1 MERLPAVRMFRRAV
15 SLSTVSSIWYF
26 PPLVPL
32 LFSRSAMMRTLEEME
47 RTGWKD
53 TDTQAEQVRGI
64 DRKFE
69 ETERKCRVVN

>member
-26 PPLVPL
+26 PPLVL
-32 LFSRSAMMRTLEEME
+32 ISFSRSVMMKTLEETE

-53 TDTQAEQVRGI
+53 TDTHAEQVRGR

-69 ETERKCRVVN
+69 EAERKCMVVN